1 MFIGCSYVSL
11 LEKLLNMPSSVYN
24 STSTTSST
32 TTTTSTTTIDGD
44 DCHDQGDD
52 DDDDDD
58 DGDCCD
64 CNDGDNEGCRKI
76 VTSQQN
82 VVLFTDYIINPID
95 HHCIS
100 SLSTEHPHINI
111 ITCNSNMLLCMS
123 NDDDIESLIDCEG
136 DDDGINH
143 RDDDE
148 DDNCSIWP
156 SKLSKQVYNKVS
168 KTIVVMMMMNDE

>member
-1 MFIGCSYVSL
+1 
-11 LEKLLNMPSSVYN
+11 MPSSVYN
-24 STSTTSST
+24 STSTTTS
-32 TTTTSTTTIDGD
+32 TTTSTISTVSSTSIDGD
-44 DCHDQGDD
+44 DCRGQG
-52 DDDDDD
+52 DDD

-64 CNDGDNEGCRKI
+64 CNDGDNEGCRKT

-100 SLSTEHPHINI
+100 SISAEHPHINI

-123 NDDDIESLIDCEG
+123 SNDDDDDDDYIDSLIHCEG

-143 RDDDE
+143 KDDDE

-156 SKLSKQVYNKVS
+156 SKHSKQVS
-168 KTIVVMMMMNDE
+168 Q

>member
-24 STSTTSST
+24 STSTT
-32 TTTTSTTTIDGD
+32 TTSTIDGD

-52 DDDDDD
+52 DDDD
-58 DGDCCD
+58 GDCCD
-64 CNDGDNEGCRKI
+64 CNDDDNEGCRKT

-82 VVLFTDYIINPID
+82 VMLFTDYVINPID

-100 SLSTEHPHINI
+100 SISTEHPHINI

-123 NDDDIESLIDCEG
+123 SNDDDDDDDDYIDSLIHCEG

-143 RDDDE
+143 KDDDE

-156 SKLSKQVYNKVS
+156 SKHSKQVSQKG
-168 KTIVVMMMMNDE
+168 